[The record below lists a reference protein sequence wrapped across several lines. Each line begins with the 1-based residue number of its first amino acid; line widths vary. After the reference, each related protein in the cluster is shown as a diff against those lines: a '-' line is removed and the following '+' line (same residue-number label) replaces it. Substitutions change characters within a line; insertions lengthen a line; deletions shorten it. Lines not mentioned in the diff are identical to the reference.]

1 MSKADGVYSAVT
13 KEWVFVTA
21 QTDVQLEAV
30 GATQRAVITYAKVIA
45 SNSNTV
51 DVSIRVGL
59 AAATLPTISND
70 SLTGGLGVFL
80 SHPGIAHGGG
90 VVESNGGEPI
100 AVGAVNE
107 DIRLTCSAATGGSV
121 RIIIQY
127 RLMEDQ

>member
-1 MSKADGVYSAVT
+1 MSKADGAYAAIT

-21 QTDVQLEAV
+21 QTDAQLEAV
-30 GATQRAVITYAKVIA
+30 GATQRAVVTYAKVTA
-45 SNSNTV
+45 SNGNTV
-51 DVSIRVGL
+51 DVAVRLGV

-90 VVESNGGEPI
+90 VVESNGGAPL
-100 AVGAVNE
+100 AVGAPGE
-107 DIRLTCSAATGGSV
+107 DIRLTCGAATGGAIRV
-121 RIIIQY
+121 IIQY